1 MSDNVIRLPIIP
13 RRVTHDVTETD
24 IAYRIRHGLMTPA
37 EIAERFESFAFA
49 CWYQMRGLEIHK
61 AGVVS
66 RSEIALP
73 TD

>member
-1 MSDNVIRLPIIP
+1 MDNVIRLPVAA
-13 RRVTHDVTETD
+13 RRVTHDATETD

-37 EIAERFESFAFA
+37 EIAERFESFPFA

-66 RSEIALP
+66 KPDVSPAS
-73 TD
+73 